1 MPGLRVLVVDDERI
15 IADTLVQIL
24 TLDGFTAAVAYSGEH
39 AIRCARE
46 DHFDLVLMDVMM
58 PEMNGI
64 EAWEEINKIHPECQI
79 ILVSG
84 NMATEQL
91 LWDALDRGMNF
102 EIFIKP
108 VHPHVIIERL
118 NRLSVD

>member
-1 MPGLRVLVVDDERI
+1 MPGLRVLVVDDEI
-15 IADTLVQIL
+15 AIADTLVQIL
-24 TLDGFTAAVAYSGEH
+24 TVDGFTASGAYSGED

-46 DHFDLVLMDVMM
+46 DHFDVVLMDVMM
-58 PEMNGI
+58 PGMSGI
-64 EAWEEINKIHPECQI
+64 EAWEQISKIHPECRI

-91 LWDALDRGMNF
+91 LWDAIDRGINF
-102 EIFIKP
+102 EVFVKP
-108 VHPHVIIERL
+108 VHPRVIIERL